1 MNKYEALY
9 ILNASLDDAAKDA
22 LIERFKS
29 VVEGEGGSVESVD
42 KWGSQKTRLRN
53 CFQERRLLRSD
64 DFRGEAGNSRRAR
77 TSDAHYRRRNEIHRR
92 KEVGETMNKCIFIGN
107 LTRDPEHQTTGSGV
121 SFCRFSIAV
130 NRSYTNASG
139 EREAD
144 FINIVTWR
152 GLADNCAKYLSKG
165 RKVCVVGS
173 LQTRSYD
180 DKDGNKR
187 YATEI
192 VAEDVE
198 FINAGGSGGDNSS
211 SDSAPA
217 RSGGNKKVSEL
228 QPVDTDDLPF

>member
-1 MNKYEALY
+1 
-9 ILNASLDDAAKDA
+9 
-22 LIERFKS
+22 
-29 VVEGEGGSVESVD
+29 
-42 KWGSQKTRLRN
+42 
-53 CFQERRLLRSD
+53 
-64 DFRGEAGNSRRAR
+64 
-77 TSDAHYRRRNEIHRR
+77 
-92 KEVGETMNKCIFIGN
+92 MNKCIFIGN

-121 SFCRFSIAV
+121 SFCRFTIAV

-139 EREAD
+139 DREAD

-165 RKVCVVGS
+165 RKVCVVGQ
-173 LQTRSYD
+173 LQTRTYD

-198 FINAGGSGGDNSS
+198 FINAGGSGSDNSS
-211 SDSAPA
+211 SDAAPA
-217 RSGGNKKVSEL
+217 RNNGNKKVSEL